1 MSQKFENA
9 ALSIA
14 LKNAANSAKHLQPQ
28 SIYMFMEVHRV
39 YIEGFGSSICLHIET
54 VPCT

>member
-1 MSQKFENA
+1 MAQKFENA
-9 ALSIA
+9 ASSNA
-14 LKNAANSAKHLQPQ
+14 FKNTANFAKHLQPQ

-39 YIEGFGSSICLHIET
+39 YIEGFGSSICPYIET